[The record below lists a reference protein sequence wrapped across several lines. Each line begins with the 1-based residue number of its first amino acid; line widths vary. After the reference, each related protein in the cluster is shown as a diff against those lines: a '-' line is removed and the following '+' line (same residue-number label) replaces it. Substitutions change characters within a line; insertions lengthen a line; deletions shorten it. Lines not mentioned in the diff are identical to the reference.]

1 MNHPANGHLPE
12 TGFVRLS
19 VVLAHVPVGKSTWW
33 AGVQSGRFPKLHW
46 LGPRITAWRAEDIHQ
61 LIADLG
67 RVVTSRNEVAD
78 DE

>member
-1 MNHPANGHLPE
+1 MIQTASRPLPQ

-19 VVLAHVPVGKSTWW
+19 IILNYIPVGKSTWW
-33 AGVQSGRFPKLHW
+33 EGVRTGRFPTPVK

-67 RVVTSRNEVAD
+67 CVVTSRNEVAD